1 MAEVQYFICHASEDG
16 GASINEYSED
26 ELKDLLSWDDD
37 SKQIGLMD
45 ETGVINSLN
54 LKTWNSLRT

>member
-37 SKQIGLMD
+37 SKQIGLIRRRIKRF
-45 ETGVINSLN
+45 VIMG
-54 LKTWNSLRT
+54 RR